1 MNWKIF
7 LFMFFPATVVSFS
20 TGILGKWRPGHLTN
34 VMINVMEEK
43 IVGTMDEKHSVEM
56 KIVKHDMREICL
68 ENIQLKQKPFIWF
81 DVIKYKDYIDIFRKI
96 RKFGITCQYYFLDE
110 KSLEVSSKIG
120 ENEYRFLLEKILEE
134 E

>member
-1 MNWKIF
+1 
-7 LFMFFPATVVSFS
+7 
-20 TGILGKWRPGHLTN
+20 
-34 VMINVMEEK
+34 MIHVMEEK

-56 KIVKHDMREICL
+56 KIVKNDTCEICL

-81 DVIKYKDYIDIFRKI
+81 DVIKYKEYLEIFKKI
-96 RKFGITCQYYFLDE
+96 QQLGITCQYYFLDE

-134 E
+134 WQKWF

>member
-1 MNWKIF
+1 MKWKIL
-7 LFMFFPATVVSFS
+7 LFMFFPTAIVSFS

-34 VMINVMEEK
+34 VMIHVMEEK

-56 KIVKHDMREICL
+56 KIVKHDTCEICL

-81 DVIKYKDYIDIFRKI
+81 DVIKYKEYLEIFKKI
-96 RKFGITCQYYFLDE
+96 QQLGITCQYYFLDE

-134 E
+134 